1 MVQLRQNT
9 TALREL
15 GYQIVAISADKPER
29 LQETITKYRLGFTLL
44 FDSGLVA
51 SQGFGIAFHVV
62 GRDDAYYTKLENA
75 SGETHYMLPVP
86 AVFIVGTDGI
96 IKFQYVDPNYRVR
109 LDPELLIA
117 AAKSVRKSEEQA

>member
-1 MVQLRQNT
+1 M
-9 TALREL
+9 
-15 GYQIVAISADKPER
+15 
-29 LQETITKYRLGFTLL
+29 
-44 FDSGLVA
+44 VA

-62 GRDDAYYTKLENA
+62 DRDDAYYAKLERA

-117 AAKSVRKSEEQA
+117 AAKSVRKSEEHE